1 MKTIT
6 QLIEQVASGGC
17 SKAHIRPN
25 IRALF
30 EQYLIDGGFENEIAK
45 HFKSSEII
53 GTGPKQINPRPT
65 ISGFRDALAVEV
77 IAYILLHD
85 AGMQSLEAIATGEMH
100 EDTSVKSKTGFR
112 LGHSLEWPADL
123 DAEVFGDEWTHGSEP
138 ETTSL
143 SISLS
148 EWMEIIAVVTAE
160 AWDVAD
166 VIDAIAEIEPDSA
179 KVKGI
184 REMADIGGVPTGAV
198 SDLCDKWSNTDLV
211 REIKDLI
218 EGTNDDEVADDSVN
232 VEPTETKTTAYPLPD
247 EDKSRLIDLALSQAG
262 LPPVAEMI
270 GVINKL
276 TDEVERRSSIPTVT
290 DAGATATGDDEL
302 PSGKVTTA
310 LACDVFGLK
319 GVKRKTFNFNVPVWE
334 WDFDHPHVPSKDP
347 NYQFQ
352 TEALMRVLYAI
363 ITNSRC
369 YLHGHT
375 GSGKTTLIEQV
386 AAHLYYP
393 FMRVNFDS
401 EITRMDLIGRDVLTT
416 STDEHG
422 NQSTVSSFVD
432 GILPQMMSGPY
443 IGCFDEMDFVRPDVS
458 YVMQRVLEDK
468 GLMITE
474 DGGRIVAPH
483 KMFRMFATGNTV
495 GQGDEYGMYQG
506 ARPQSL
512 AFLDRFTVW
521 AHIDYMPKHQRK
533 KLIEANC
540 PSLDVADIDRI
551 SNYVDEHLQAF
562 KDSKVMQPIS
572 PRGYVA
578 LGQAVQAFYTFFE
591 TDKKKAFDQAFETT
605 ILDRATVQDRV
616 VLQGIANRLF
626 DTE

>member
-1 MKTIT
+1 MKNIHD
-6 QLIEQVASGGC
+6 LIEDVATDGV
-17 SKAHIRPN
+17 SKAHIRPD

-45 HFKSSEII
+45 HFKSSEIV
-53 GTGPKQINPRPT
+53 GTGPTQINPRPT
-65 ISGFRDALAVEV
+65 IAGLRDALAVEV
-77 IAYILLHD
+77 IAYIILHD
-85 AGMQSLEAIATGEMH
+85 KGMESLEAIASGEMH
-100 EDTSVKSKTGFR
+100 EDGSAKSKTGFR

-123 DAEVFGDEWTHGSEP
+123 DAEVFGMSSTEP
-138 ETTSL
+138 TEPTPSYSL
-143 SISLS
+143 N
-148 EWMEIIAVVTAE
+148 EWMEIIAVMVVRDHDGD
-160 AWDVAD
+160 DVL
-166 VIDAIAEIEPDSA
+166 DAIAEIETDTA

-184 REMADIGGVPTGAV
+184 REMVDIGGVLDDVPEN
-198 SDLCDKWSNTDLV
+198 LIDKWEKTGILLDLANLIDGDSGDATD
-211 REIKDLI
+211 
-218 EGTNDDEVADDSVN
+218 VADDSVD
-232 VEPTETKTTAYPLPD
+232 VAPVPTKTTVYPVPD

-270 GVINKL
+270 GVINNL
-276 TDEVERRSSIPTVT
+276 TEEVERRAIIPTVG
-290 DAGATATGDDEL
+290 DAGTKSIGDEEL

-319 GVKRKTFNFNVPVWE
+319 GVKRKTFNFDVPVWE
-334 WDFDHPHVPSKDP
+334 WDFDHPHVPTRDH

-352 TEALMRVLYAI
+352 AEPLMRVLYAV

-386 AAHLYYP
+386 ASCLNYP

-422 NQSTVSSFVD
+422 NQSTISSFVD

-443 IGCFDEMDFVRPDVS
+443 IGCFDEIDFVRPDVS

-495 GQGDEYGMYQG
+495 GQGDEFGMYQG

-521 AHIDYMPKHQRK
+521 SHIDYMPKHLRK

-540 PSLDVADIDRI
+540 PSLDVADLDRI

-578 LGQAVQAFYTFFE
+578 LGQAVQAFYQFFE
-591 TDKKKAFDQAFETT
+591 SDKQKAFNQAFETT

-616 VLQGIANRLF
+616 VLQGIGNRLF
-626 DTE
+626 D

>member
-1 MKTIT
+1 MRNIRE
-6 QLIEQVASGGC
+6 LIEDVRDHGH
-17 SKAHIRPN
+17 SKASIRPN

-30 EQYLIDGGFENEIAK
+30 ENYLIDGGFENEIPK
-45 HFKSSEII
+45 HFSSSDII
-53 GTGPKQINPRPT
+53 GTGATQINPRPT
-65 ISGFRDALAVEV
+65 ISGLRDALAVEV

-100 EDTSVKSKTGFR
+100 EDTSAKSKTGFR
-112 LGHSLEWPADL
+112 LGHSLAWTEDL
-123 DAEVFGDEWTHGSEP
+123 DAEIFGKSSAEDSGP
-138 ETTSL
+138 SL

-160 AWDVAD
+160 AWDISD
-166 VIDAIAEIEPDSA
+166 VIDAIAEIETDSA

-184 REMADIGGVPTGAV
+184 REMADIGGVPEST
-198 SDLCDKWSNTDLV
+198 SELLNKWSTTDLV
-211 REIKDLI
+211 REITDLI
-218 EGTNDDEVADDSVN
+218 EGTDDDTSDGADDSVN

-302 PSGKVTTA
+302 PSGKATTA

-319 GVKRKTFNFNVPVWE
+319 GVKRKTFNFNVPVWD

-386 AAHLYYP
+386 AAHLNYP

-443 IGCFDEMDFVRPDVS
+443 IGCFDEIDFVRPDVS

-495 GQGDEYGMYQG
+495 GQGDEFGMYQG

-540 PSLDVADIDRI
+540 PSLDVADLDRI

-616 VLQGIANRLF
+616 VLQGIGNRLF

>member
-1 MKTIT
+1 
-6 QLIEQVASGGC
+6 
-17 SKAHIRPN
+17 
-25 IRALF
+25 
-30 EQYLIDGGFENEIAK
+30 
-45 HFKSSEII
+45 
-53 GTGPKQINPRPT
+53 
-65 ISGFRDALAVEV
+65 
-77 IAYILLHD
+77 
-85 AGMQSLEAIATGEMH
+85 
-100 EDTSVKSKTGFR
+100 
-112 LGHSLEWPADL
+112 
-123 DAEVFGDEWTHGSEP
+123 
-138 ETTSL
+138 
-143 SISLS
+143 
-148 EWMEIIAVVTAE
+148 MEIISVVTHE
-160 AWDVAD
+160 AWDEAD

-184 REMADIGGVPTGAV
+184 REMADIGGVPKINQNIIT
-198 SDLCDKWSNTDLV
+198 KWETTDLV
-211 REIKDLI
+211 REIKELI
-218 EGTNDDEVADDSVN
+218 EGTDDDGADDSVN
-232 VEPTETKTTAYPLPD
+232 VEPAETKTTAYPIPD
-247 EDKSRLIDLALSQAG
+247 EDTSRLIDLALSQAG

-290 DAGATATGDDEL
+290 DAGATATGDEEL

-334 WDFDHPHVPSKDP
+334 WDFDHPHVPSRDP

-386 AAHLYYP
+386 AAHLNYP

-495 GQGDEYGMYQG
+495 GQGDEFGMYQG

-540 PSLDVADIDRI
+540 PSLDVADLDRI

-616 VLQGIANRLF
+616 VLQGIGNRLF

>member
-6 QLIEQVASGGC
+6 QLIEDVRDHGH
-17 SKAHIRPN
+17 SKASIRPN

-30 EQYLIDGGFENEIAK
+30 EQYLIDGGFENEIHK
-45 HFKSSEII
+45 HFSSSDII
-53 GTGPKQINPRPT
+53 GTGATQINPRPT
-65 ISGFRDALAVEV
+65 ISGLRDALAVEV

-100 EDTSVKSKTGFR
+100 EDTSAKSKTGFR
-112 LGHSLEWPADL
+112 LGHSLAWTEDL
-123 DAEVFGDEWTHGSEP
+123 DAEIFGKSSAEDSEP
-138 ETTSL
+138 SL

-148 EWMEIIAVVTAE
+148 EWMEIIAVVTYE
-160 AWDVAD
+160 AWDVSD

-184 REMADIGGVPTGAV
+184 REMADIGGVPEST
-198 SDLCDKWSNTDLV
+198 LTLRNRWSTTDLV

-218 EGTNDDEVADDSVN
+218 EGTDDDTSDGADDSVN

-319 GVKRKTFNFNVPVWE
+319 GVKRKTFNFNVPVWD

-386 AAHLYYP
+386 AAHLNYP

-443 IGCFDEMDFVRPDVS
+443 IGCFDEIDFVRPDVS

-495 GQGDEYGMYQG
+495 GQGDEFGMYQG

-540 PSLDVADIDRI
+540 PSLDVADLDRI

-616 VLQGIANRLF
+616 VLQGIGNRLF